1 MKGGEGARNLRAI
14 LERMHADVV
23 GNEEEEAFTDTEMVI
38 RILEELV
45 RKVEDL
51 EGHTHTIR

>member
-1 MKGGEGARNLRAI
+1 MKGEEGARNLRAI

-23 GNEEEEAFTDTEMVI
+23 GNEEEEVFTDTEMVI